1 MRCVNLVQTT
11 CMHDASTNGHD
22 DHMHD
27 GPPRKL
33 VSIMFIVFFPANSWV
48 QRRLCLG
55 GISLNK
61 LGLTQEALIGS
72 FLS

>member
-33 VSIMFIVFFPANSWV
+33 VSIMFIVFF
-48 QRRLCLG
+48 Q
-55 GISLNK
+55 
-61 LGLTQEALIGS
+61 LIHGYSAVYVWEGS
-72 FLS
+72 H